1 MEALTMKKLLSNLI
15 LSTILSLSVV
25 SVAAADTATL
35 PDKKQT
41 KLGLYLT
48 AQEAFKLKT
57 EKADAIFVDVRTRSE
72 VTFLG
77 MPQMVDANIPF
88 EIPNGWN
95 SWSDKKQ
102 TFKLEQNA
110 NFLASLEKLV
120 QASGGNKESTIILM
134 CRSGS
139 RSAKATNLL
148 TENGYSNVYTVTD
161 GYEGDKA
168 KSGDQ
173 KGQRVVNGWKNN
185 GLPWSYKLDKTK
197 MYGLPAGSKT

>member
-1 MEALTMKKLLSNLI
+1 
-15 LSTILSLSVV
+15 
-25 SVAAADTATL
+25 
-35 PDKKQT
+35 
-41 KLGLYLT
+41 
-48 AQEAFKLKT
+48 
-57 EKADAIFVDVRTRSE
+57 
-72 VTFLG
+72 

>member
-1 MEALTMKKLLSNLI
+1 MEAPTMTKQLSRFFV
-15 LSTILSLSVV
+15 SAILSLFIVSVV
-25 SVAAADTATL
+25 TADTTATL

-41 KLGLYLT
+41 ELGLYLT
-48 AQEAFKLKT
+48 AKEAYKLKT

-77 MPQMVDANIPF
+77 MPQIADANIPF
-88 EIPNGWN
+88 KTPVN
-95 SWSDKKQ
+95 WSDWDEKKA
-102 TFKLEQNA
+102 TFKMEQNPD
-110 NFLASLEKLV
+110 FMASFEKLV
-120 QASGGNKESTIILM
+120 QAMGGSKDSTIILM

-161 GYEGDKA
+161 GYEGDEA
-168 KSGDQ
+168 KEGDQ

-185 GLPWSYKLDKTK
+185 GLPWSYKLDKSK
-197 MYGLPAGSKT
+197 MYGMKAES